1 MWNASN
7 FAETSLSRSVSV
19 LLLPHQSQNT
29 FHLPPASL
37 AEIWNDQDS
46 CLVSCSQEVSGF
58 ECLVLHQSW
67 YRENVYFC
75 PPSSFRFSFQEMQ
88 IAWQSLRN
96 IKTFK
101 RLLSFSY
108 LFLSFF
114 FHKLHTSKEW
124 KREPPAFDRYCHKTD
139 FMPPANT
146 DCEDCKGTAY
156 ILLLNL

>member
-114 FHKLHTSKEW
+114 FSINCTLLRNENES
-124 KREPPAFDRYCHKTD
+124 
-139 FMPPANT
+139 
-146 DCEDCKGTAY
+146 
-156 ILLLNL
+156 LLLLTDTAIKLTSCLQRILTVRTVKGLHIFCY